1 MACRSAVRRCM
12 PAGRPPIARLRSP
25 ALRLDGSEA
34 SFAPDGSFAHH
45 SAATSGGAA
54 VRADTCPCDSGAS
67 VARILLRSFLLMT
80 RKTLALTI
88 ALLISSL
95 APATAVIGF
104 CARMPCC
111 EHKAGTVPQPVL
123 TTERA
128 DCCTTINCYEAP
140 SQDLTVKD
148 SAKASV
154 AAAPTISAVA
164 VVDALPA
171 HPRLIVDDASPPKT
185 LRERLSTLSALL
197 I

>member
-1 MACRSAVRRCM
+1 
-12 PAGRPPIARLRSP
+12 
-25 ALRLDGSEA
+25 
-34 SFAPDGSFAHH
+34 
-45 SAATSGGAA
+45 
-54 VRADTCPCDSGAS
+54 
-67 VARILLRSFLLMT
+67 MT

-88 ALLISSL
+88 ALLIPSL

-111 EHKAGTVPQPVL
+111 EHKANALPQPAL

-154 AAAPTISAVA
+154 AAAPAISAIAVA
-164 VVDALPA
+164 AALPA
-171 HPRLIVDDASPPKT
+171 HPLLIVDDASPPRT
-185 LRERLSTLSALL
+185 VGERLSTLSTLL